1 MAGWVDVLPLLGLN
15 AAVRVPLSLP
25 PPLTTTVDPNPPSF
39 LREEGGFLSS
49 ILFSSPSTNPAPG
62 GGLPFLEANFGTQ
75 NLLHVALLTHPPARA
90 ASIES
95 DNLKENGKKVFDPFG
110 AVVGRV
116 KKVQLAKKGRNKN
129 LIQIPFI
136 SFWRLILTCY

>member
-15 AAVRVPLSLP
+15 AAVSLSPP

-75 NLLHVALLTHPPARA
+75 NLLHVARLTHPPARA
-90 ASIES
+90 AT
-95 DNLKENGKKVFDPFG
+95 
-110 AVVGRV
+110 A
-116 KKVQLAKKGRNKN
+116 
-129 LIQIPFI
+129 
-136 SFWRLILTCY
+136 SF